1 MVTNTKFYLHSMGRK
16 NSSVN
21 NESKQYLT
29 RKAAVLVWAVAR
41 GLTALMSVQSN
52 TTSEATELQRET
64 GRSFQ
69 PSMEM

>member
-1 MVTNTKFYLHSMGRK
+1 MTNTKFYLHSMGRK

-29 RKAAVLVWAVAR
+29 RKATVLVWAVTR
-41 GLTALMSVQSN
+41 DLTAHMSVQSN
-52 TTSEATELQRET
+52 TTSEARVTERNM

>member
-1 MVTNTKFYLHSMGRK
+1 MGRK

-29 RKAAVLVWAVAR
+29 RKATVLVWATMR
-41 GLTALMSVQSN
+41 DLTALMSVQSN
-52 TTSEATELQRET
+52 TTSEATVTERNM
-64 GRSFQ
+64 GRAFQ